1 MPPDEAAKG
10 VLSHMAHASTLDS
23 GQPPGA
29 ATLALI
35 RRLIAFDTV
44 SERSNLAL
52 IEFVAAY
59 LDDLGV
65 ACELVHDEG
74 HRKANLYA
82 TLGPSDRSGIALSGH
97 TDVVPVEGQPWES
110 DPFDVLERDG
120 RLYAR
125 GTSDMKSFIAVCLAL
140 APEFLER
147 EIAIPLHI
155 VLSYDEEVGCLGV
168 RGLID
173 VLRHREV
180 KPRAVFVGEPTE
192 MQVVRAHKGKL
203 SHRVHVRGL
212 ESHSGM
218 AHLGVNAVEAAAE
231 AIAFLKGMARRIRDE
246 GPFDEALV
254 PPYTTVHT
262 GLVSGGTQL
271 NIVPRHCHF
280 DFEIR
285 HLPDGDARPMFEA
298 FERHVR
304 EHIEPEMHRVDP
316 STGFRCELLA
326 AIPSLNV
333 DEDSEVVQLA
343 KSLTGANATGKVGFG
358 TEGGLF
364 QESGMPAVICG
375 PGSIVVA
382 HRANEYIELNQV
394 ALCEA
399 WLRRL
404 FRHCWA

>member
-1 MPPDEAAKG
+1 
-10 VLSHMAHASTLDS
+10 MAHALTLESGRHPGAGTLDF
-23 GQPPGA
+23 
-29 ATLALI
+29 I

-52 IEFVAAY
+52 IDFVAGY

-65 ACELVHDEG
+65 ASELVYDEG
-74 HRKANLYA
+74 HGKANLYA
-82 TLGPSDRSGIALSGH
+82 TLGPTDRPGIALSGH
-97 TDVVPVEGQPWES
+97 TDVVPVEGQPWDS
-110 DPFDVLERDG
+110 DPFEVVERDG
-120 RLYAR
+120 RLYGR
-125 GTSDMKSFIAVCLAL
+125 GSSDMKSFIAVCLAL
-140 APEFLER
+140 APEFLAR
-147 EIAIPLHI
+147 EIAVPLHM
-155 VLSYDEEVGCLGV
+155 VFSYDEEVGCLGV

-173 VLRHREV
+173 ILRNREV

-203 SHRVHVRGL
+203 SFRAQVRGL
-212 ESHSGM
+212 EAHSGM
-218 AHLGVNAVEAAAE
+218 SHLGVNAVEAAAE
-231 AIAFLKGMARRIRDE
+231 AIAFLKGMARRNRDE

-280 DFEIR
+280 DFEFR
-285 HLPDGDARPMFEA
+285 QLPDADARPMFES

-316 STGFRCELLA
+316 SAGFRYDLLSEVPA
-326 AIPSLNV
+326 LNV

-343 KSLTGANATGKVGFG
+343 KALTGANATGKVSFG

-375 PGSIVVA
+375 PGSIAVA
-382 HRANEYIELNQV
+382 HKANEYIELDQV
-394 ALCEA
+394 ALCET